1 MYRAPIY
8 DRANRQSLQARLA
21 RIMPINTFFDE
32 STARQSRGRTYPVR
46 RRATKFFSSK
56 YFPERIVRQQK
67 RTSASSLEPNL
78 RTGDEIFLQN
88 VFLILLLHIRML
100 RKIYLILL
108 QLGCG

>member
-1 MYRAPIY
+1 
-8 DRANRQSLQARLA
+8 
-21 RIMPINTFFDE
+21 MPINTFFDE

-88 VFLILLLHIRML
+88 VFNIIITHTHVAQNIFNFTSTRVRLILR
-100 RKIYLILL
+100 
-108 QLGCG
+108 